1 MLALL
6 VVKASLVVISKA
18 SQFLMPS
25 PMNRYS
31 KFPATVIRSFAWLCL
46 FLALG
51 AWGAH
56 AQTSIKEIKGNPGKY
71 RGQTVTVEGT
81 VTRHVDSGSDTET
94 KNYILEDDSGE
105 ELRARTTKKPPET
118 GSRYSVEGVIEISPF
133 NRNPVLDESN
143 RSQLASA
150 AEAQSSSS
158 ESLRQGFSTIT
169 VYLILGLGILVVV
182 VLGYFAYAS
191 QDEEPAPDV
200 SPSDDGTT
208 ETAETSD
215 LSSTELGTDG
225 DEAETGFPEPSDQR
239 IKSESSSSQA
249 PEEDSGGGPETLKFK
264 APPKTMKFV
273 PGRLVIAAGPDQGK
287 EFRIAG
293 RPTPEGNV
301 VTIGRAEVEGEKAFA
316 HIQLGDTYRTVS
328 RMQAEII
335 QQDDKILLKNTSET
349 NPTMVNGDHVPTG
362 ESVELDGGDM
372 IRMGELM
379 LRYERD

>member
-1 MLALL
+1 
-6 VVKASLVVISKA
+6 
-18 SQFLMPS
+18 
-25 PMNRYS
+25 MNRYL
-31 KFPATVIRSFAWLCL
+31 KTTKIMMRSLAWMCL
-46 FLALG
+46 LLALG
-51 AWGAH
+51 SWSVH
-56 AQTSIKEIKGNPGKY
+56 AQTSISDINSNPGKF
-71 RGQTVTVEGT
+71 RGETVTVEGT
-81 VTRHVDSGSDTET
+81 VSRHVSSEGDSGTD
-94 KNYILEDDSGE
+94 NYILEDDNGE
-105 ELRARTTKKPPET
+105 ELRAKTTDDPPEV
-118 GSRYSVEGVIEISPF
+118 GSQYQVEGLIEISPF
-133 NRNPVLDESN
+133 NREPILDEDN
-143 RSQLASA
+143 RTQIASA
-150 AEAQSSSS
+150 SENNASSS

-169 VYLILGLGILVVV
+169 VYLILGLGILVVI

-191 QDEEPAPDV
+191 QKDTPSAQV
-200 SPSDDGTT
+200 SPPEDGSSDSDDPSST
-208 ETAETSD
+208 
-215 LSSTELGTDG
+215 LSSTELGGDG
-225 DEAETGFPEPSDQR
+225 EGETGFPEPSSSR
-239 IKSESSSSQA
+239 IKSESSSSQS
-249 PEEDSGGGPETLKFK
+249 PSKESDGPETLKFK

-362 ESVELDGGDM
+362 ESVELEGGDM

>member
-1 MLALL
+1 
-6 VVKASLVVISKA
+6 
-18 SQFLMPS
+18 
-25 PMNRYS
+25 MNRYFNPS
-31 KFPATVIRSFAWLCL
+31 AVAMRSLAWTCL
-46 FLALG
+46 LLAFG
-51 AWGAH
+51 TWGVL
-56 AQTSIKEIKGNPGKY
+56 AQTSIKDIKGNPGKY
-71 RGQTVTVEGT
+71 RGQNVTVEGT

-94 KNYILEDDSGE
+94 KNYILEDDSGA
-105 ELRARTTKKPPET
+105 ELRAKTTEKPPGT
-118 GSRYSVEGVIEISPF
+118 GNRYRVEGLIEISPF
-133 NRNPVLDESN
+133 NREPVLDEEN
-143 RSQLASA
+143 RTQIA
-150 AEAQSSSS
+150 AAQNQSSSS

-169 VYLILGLGILVVV
+169 VYLILGLGILVIV

-191 QDEEPAPDV
+191 QEDEAVASAPSEDGTAEPAKA
-200 SPSDDGTT
+200 SG
-208 ETAETSD
+208 SD
-215 LSSTELGTDG
+215 LSSTELGADG
-225 DEAETGFPEPSDQR
+225 DDSETGFPEPSSQR
-239 IKSESSSSQA
+239 IKSESSSSEE
-249 PEEDSGGGPETLKFK
+249 PEEDSDGPETLKFK

>member
-1 MLALL
+1 MH
-6 VVKASLVVISKA
+6 
-18 SQFLMPS
+18 
-25 PMNRYS
+25 RYS
-31 KFPATVIRSFAWLCL
+31 NTTIAMRSFVWACL

-51 AWGAH
+51 TWGTL
-56 AQTSIKEIKGNPGKY
+56 AQTSIQEINNNPGKY
-71 RGQTVTVEGT
+71 RGQSVTVEGN
-81 VTRHVDSGSDTET
+81 VTRHVDSGGDTET
-94 KNYILEDDSGE
+94 QNYILEGDSGQ
-105 ELRARTTKKPPET
+105 ELRAKTTQAPPPT
-118 GSRYSVEGVIEISPF
+118 GNRYSVEGLIEISPF
-133 NRNPVLDESN
+133 NREPVLDEKN
-143 RSQLASA
+143 RTKLGEAEETQTSSA
-150 AEAQSSSS
+150 
-158 ESLRQGFSTIT
+158 SLRQGFSTIT

-191 QDEEPAPDV
+191 QEQEPVVEGSPSGDGAPESSEAPD
-200 SPSDDGTT
+200 
-208 ETAETSD
+208 SD
-215 LSSTELGTDG
+215 LSATELGAD
-225 DEAETGFPEPSDQR
+225 DEESDTGFPEPSSQR
-239 IKSESSSSQA
+239 IKSESSSSQE
-249 PEEDSGGGPETLKFK
+249 PEEDSDGGPATLKFK

-335 QQDDKILLKNTSET
+335 QQDDSILLKNTSKT

-362 ESVELDGGDM
+362 ESVELEGGDM

>member
-1 MLALL
+1 MNQYFQTTATAMRSLTWACLL
-6 VVKASLVVISKA
+6 
-18 SQFLMPS
+18 
-25 PMNRYS
+25 
-31 KFPATVIRSFAWLCL
+31 
-46 FLALG
+46 LALG

-56 AQTSIKEIKGNPGKY
+56 AQTSIKEINGNPGKY
-71 RGQTVTVEGT
+71 RGQSVTVEGT
-81 VTRHVDSGSDTET
+81 VTRHVESGSDTQT
-94 KNYILEDDSGE
+94 KNYILQDDSGE
-105 ELRARTTKKPPET
+105 EIRAKTTQKPPET
-118 GSRYSVEGVIEISPF
+118 GNRYQVEGVVEISPF
-133 NRNPVLDESN
+133 NRNAVLDESS
-143 RSQLASA
+143 RSEIAASA
-150 AEAQSSSS
+150 EGGGTSS

-191 QDEEPAPDV
+191 QDDEPAPAAATEDG
-200 SPSDDGTT
+200 SPDAESD
-208 ETAETSD
+208 ASSPD
-215 LSSTELGTDG
+215 LSSTELGADG
-225 DEAETGFPEPSDQR
+225 EESETGFPEPSSQR
-239 IKSESSSSQA
+239 IKSESSSSQE
-249 PEEDSGGGPETLKFK
+249 PEEDSEGPETLKFK

-349 NPTMVNGDHVPTG
+349 NPTMVNGDHVSTG
-362 ESVELDGGDM
+362 ESVALEGGDM

>member
-1 MLALL
+1 L
-6 VVKASLVVISKA
+6 I
-18 SQFLMPS
+18 
-25 PMNRYS
+25 
-31 KFPATVIRSFAWLCL
+31 
-46 FLALG
+46 LG
-51 AWGAH
+51 VWGAQ
-56 AQTSIKEIKGNPGKY
+56 AQTPISDINGNPGKF

-81 VTRHVDSGSDTET
+81 VTRHVESGGDTET
-94 KNYILEDDSGE
+94 ENFILQDDSGQ
-105 ELRARTTKKPPET
+105 ELRARTTQEPPET
-118 GSRYSVEGVIEISPF
+118 GSEYSVEGIIEISPF
-133 NRNPVLDESN
+133 NREPILDEES
-143 RSQLASA
+143 RTQISA
-150 AEAQSSSS
+150 ASNNQSTSS

-169 VYLILGLGILVVV
+169 VYLILGLGVLVVI

-191 QDEEPAPDV
+191 QTEDPVRNVGPTE
-200 SPSDDGTT
+200 DGTADAT
-208 ETAETSD
+208 ESPASD
-215 LSSTELGTDG
+215 LSSTELGAD
-225 DEAETGFPEPSDQR
+225 DESESGFPEPSGQR

-249 PEEDSGGGPETLKFK
+249 PEEDSDGPETLKFK

-301 VTIGRAEVEGEKAFA
+301 VTIGRAEVEGERAFA

-335 QQDDKILLKNTSET
+335 QQDQTILLKNTSET
-349 NPTMVNGDHVPTG
+349 NPTMVNGDAVPAG
-362 ESVELDGGDM
+362 ETVELQDGDM

>member
-1 MLALL
+1 
-6 VVKASLVVISKA
+6 
-18 SQFLMPS
+18 
-25 PMNRYS
+25 MNRYR
-31 KFPATVIRSFAWLCL
+31 KIPTTAVRSLAWTCL

-51 AWGAH
+51 TWGAL
-56 AQTSIKEIKGNPGKY
+56 AQTSIKEINGNPGKY
-71 RGQTVTVEGT
+71 RGQSVTVEGT

-94 KNYILEDDSGE
+94 KNYILEDNSGAE
-105 ELRARTTKKPPET
+105 IRAKTTEKPPET
-118 GSRYSVEGVIEISPF
+118 GNRYRVEGLIEISPF
-133 NRNPVLDESN
+133 NRNPVLDEAS
-143 RSQLASA
+143 RTQISAGSQN
-150 AEAQSSSS
+150 QSSSS

-169 VYLILGLGILVVV
+169 VYLILGLGVLVIV

-191 QDEEPAPDV
+191 QEDEPVEAAPSEDGTPEPAEA
-200 SPSDDGTT
+200 SS
-208 ETAETSD
+208 SD
-215 LSSTELGTDG
+215 LSSTELGADG
-225 DEAETGFPEPSDQR
+225 DESDTGFPEPSSQR
-239 IKSESSSSQA
+239 IKSESSSSQE
-249 PEEDSGGGPETLKFK
+249 PEDDSDGGPETLKFK

-335 QQDDKILLKNTSET
+335 QQDDTILLKNTSET

-362 ESVELDGGDM
+362 ESVELEGGDM

>member
-1 MLALL
+1 M
-6 VVKASLVVISKA
+6 
-18 SQFLMPS
+18 
-25 PMNRYS
+25 
-31 KFPATVIRSFAWLCL
+31 TL
-46 FLALG
+46 F

-56 AQTSIKEIKGNPGKY
+56 AQTSIKEINGNPGKY

-81 VTRHVDSGSDTET
+81 VTRHVESGSDTQT
-94 KNYILEDDSGE
+94 KNYILQDDSGAE
-105 ELRARTTKKPPET
+105 IRAKTTKKPPET
-118 GSRYSVEGVIEISPF
+118 GNRYRVEGVVEISPF
-133 NRNPVLDESN
+133 NRNAVLDESS
-143 RSQLASA
+143 RSQIASGGGG
-150 AEAQSSSS
+150 SSS

-191 QDEEPAPDV
+191 QDDEPIDV
-200 SPSDDGTT
+200 ASAGDSSPGSTD
-208 ETAETSD
+208 ASPD
-215 LSSTELGTDG
+215 LSSTELGADG
-225 DEAETGFPEPSDQR
+225 DESETGFPEPSSQR
-239 IKSESSSSQA
+239 IKSESSSSQE
-249 PEEDSGGGPETLKFK
+249 PEEESEGPETLKFK

-362 ESVELDGGDM
+362 ESVELEGGDM